1 MSFYRLARSIL
12 NNLYHAKTPRGMGCE
27 TPKSFYQER
36 LFLTII
42 SLHEQVIVQFYY
54 AVAEGEAFLLYG
66 FADLTH
72 AVRSHLEKKRAR
84 VYEDSL
90 SHYML

>member
-1 MSFYRLARSIL
+1 
-12 NNLYHAKTPRGMGCE
+12 MGCE
-27 TPKSFYQER
+27 TPS
-36 LFLTII
+36 
-42 SLHEQVIVQFYY
+42 
-54 AVAEGEAFLLYG
+54 LLYVNLLYS

-72 AVRSHLEKKRAR
+72 AASSHLEKKRAR

>member
-1 MSFYRLARSIL
+1 MLLTAFLPIIL
-12 NNLYHAKTPRGMGCE
+12 LTSAIIHSSG
-27 TPKSFYQER
+27 S
-36 LFLTII
+36 LFKK
-42 SLHEQVIVQFYY
+42 VVVQLDN

-72 AVRSHLEKKRAR
+72 AVRSHLEKRRAR

-90 SHYML
+90 SHYMLL

>member
-1 MSFYRLARSIL
+1 
-12 NNLYHAKTPRGMGCE
+12 MGCE
-27 TPKSFYQER
+27 TP
-36 LFLTII
+36 
-42 SLHEQVIVQFYY
+42 SLLYVN
-54 AVAEGEAFLLYG
+54 LLYG

-90 SHYML
+90 SHYMLL

>member
-1 MSFYRLARSIL
+1 MALRLSPFGFAMVFYRLARRGRRDVYRLRGVSQSL
-12 NNLYHAKTPRGMGCE
+12 LY
-27 TPKSFYQER
+27 
-36 LFLTII
+36 
-42 SLHEQVIVQFYY
+42 VN
-54 AVAEGEAFLLYG
+54 LLYG